1 MLRHLRP
8 SWWLA
13 LSAGLWLGTV
23 TTASGQPS
31 PQEWHKG
38 TALSIFGGAV
48 SASSGT
54 DGAAG
59 AAIGWEFTPRFTVE
73 GSGLWTAGR
82 DVEGFSALAGT
93 RINLVSRRRAV
104 PFVSAGVGL
113 YQATLDRDDSS
124 TPEFYMRRMRMTVSV
139 RTGGPQQTFRDLST
153 SIGGGIDL
161 YLKQHLAVRPD
172 VRVLFVHADGDTR
185 PLTVYGVHLVY
196 HFEDHPITP

>member
-1 MLRHLRP
+1 MLRNMRP
-8 SWWLA
+8 LWCVT
-13 LSAGLWLGTV
+13 LSASVWLGTATV
-23 TTASGQPS
+23 VLAQPT

-38 TALSIFGGAV
+38 TALSVFGGAA

-59 AAIGWEFTPRFTVE
+59 AAIGWEFTPRFTLE

-93 RINLVSRRRAV
+93 RINLLPPRGVV
-104 PFVSAGVGL
+104 PFVVAGLGL
-113 YQATLDRDDSS
+113 YQATLDVDRSE
-124 TPEFYMRRMRMTVSV
+124 TPQFYTRRMRVAIRAGS
-139 RTGGPQQTFRDLST
+139 GGPQQTFRDFAT

-161 YLKQHLAVRPD
+161 YLKQHLALRPD

-185 PLTVYGVHLVY
+185 PMGVYGVHLVY
-196 HFEDHPITP
+196 HFEEHPITP